1 MPLIEINEPV
11 INDLDN
17 SLLST
22 PSDSLNNLSLN
33 DSTYLGD
40 PLINNLDDNQPL
52 LRILV
57 MAELLFDFLTSM
69 LLSLK
74 INGDML

>member
-17 SLLST
+17 SLST

>member
-52 LRILV
+52 LRIL
-57 MAELLFDFLTSM
+57 LWQNYYSTFLPQCF
-69 LLSLK
+69 
-74 INGDML
+74 